1 MSADDADLPA
11 FARSRY
17 FPWIAGAPFVAWPLF
32 SLSRGEVRWE
42 MIAVM
47 FLVPYL
53 AWKRRRLFTGL
64 LPVGLVAFLYDAMR
78 FVKNVGL
85 TPERVH
91 VCDLRGAEMALFG
104 VSLGGGREGTV
115 HDLVQ
120 AHANLFLDVLCAVP
134 YGTYIYT
141 ILAAAIFLYRKD
153 FNRLQRF
160 TWTFL
165 LLNLAGFVTYHVF
178 PAAPPWYFHA
188 HGCVVDLA
196 ARPSAGPNL
205 ARVDAFLGFRYFY
218 GFYGRSNDIFGAVPS
233 LHVAYPTLLAL
244 ETWPYLNRPMRVVAL
259 AYAALMYFAAVYLD
273 HHWIIDVLVGLTYTA
288 ALLTLVRRFFR
299 PPAPATP

>member
-1 MSADDADLPA
+1 MTDDPSLPA

-17 FPWIAGAPFVAWPLF
+17 FPWIGAAPFVLWPLF
-32 SLSRGEVRWE
+32 ILSRGEVRWE

-47 FLVPYL
+47 VLVPLL

-85 TPERVH
+85 SPERVH
-91 VCDLRGAEMALFG
+91 DCDLREAEVALFG
-104 VSLGGGREGTV
+104 LRLADGRMGTV
-115 HDLVQ
+115 HDALQ
-120 AHANLFLDVLCAVP
+120 AHVHPALDLLCAVP
-134 YGTYIYT
+134 YGTYIFT

-153 FNRLQRF
+153 FHRLQRF

-165 LLNLAGFVTYHVF
+165 LLNIAGFITYHVF

-188 HGCVVDLA
+188 HGCAIDMA
-196 ARPSAGPNL
+196 ARASAGPNL
-205 ARVDAFLGFRYFY
+205 TRVDAMLGFEYFRS
-218 GFYGRSNDIFGAVPS
+218 FYGRSNDIFGAVPS

-244 ETWPYLNRPMRVVAL
+244 ETWPYLNRPMRAVA
-259 AYAALMYFAAVYLD
+259 AFYAALMCFAAVYLD
-273 HHWIIDVLVGLTYTA
+273 HHWVIDVIVGLSYTA
-288 ALLTLVRRFFR
+288 VVLTLVRRAFR
-299 PPAPATP
+299 PAAPATP